1 MDDWLAVFGMNDQF
15 MKNIN
20 SERNKILT
28 KLQAIDLNSY
38 KALMRYFFSSL
49 GYRDINIMDIDDEP
63 MFYIIG
69 TAKKGTTPVNLH
81 GKCLLTSDLKKE
93 DYEEIIHFKPSA
105 NEIKRKFVITNGQ
118 FTERVTNG
126 TMYIDGKDLA
136 NYILTLGLK
145 SHITKKK

>member
-15 MKNIN
+15 NKNIN

-28 KLQAIDLNSY
+28 KLQGIDLNSY
-38 KALMRYFFSSL
+38 KTLMKYFFVSI
-49 GYRDINIMDIDDEP
+49 GYRDISVMDIDDEP

-69 TAKKGTTPVNLH
+69 TAKKGTTPVSLY

-93 DYEEIIHFKPSA
+93 DYEEIIHFKPAA

-118 FTERVTNG
+118 FTERVKNG
-126 TMYIDGKDLA
+126 TMYIDGRDLA
-136 NYILTLGLK
+136 NLVLTLDLK
-145 SHITKKK
+145 SHIIKKK